1 MAIEVFNRCEKK
13 YLLTKEQYEA
23 LTERINE
30 YMVPDLYNRDK
41 EFYQICNIYYDTID
55 DRLIRASIEKPVYKE
70 KLRVRSYG
78 APDINDSVFVEI
90 KKKYNGIVNK
100 RRTSM
105 PLIEAYDYLNR
116 HIYPDMDNVHLNKQV
131 FREIDYFTN
140 YYKLVPKVY
149 LSYDRRAYFEKNDGD
164 FRVTFDKNITTRRYE
179 VGLEIGSYGS
189 QLLDEN
195 VYLME
200 IKINRAVPL
209 WFTRFLSELRI
220 YPVSFSKYGTE
231 YKKYVLSNYNNSEVK
246 GENICLKQFLQQQQI
261 MPSVL
266 VHQF

>member
-23 LTERINE
+23 LTERISE

-78 APDINDSVFVEI
+78 TPDINDSVFVEI

-116 HIYPDMDNVHLNKQV
+116 HIYHDMDNVHLNKQV

-179 VGLEIGSYGS
+179 VGLENGSYGS
-189 QLLDEN
+189 
-195 VYLME
+195 
-200 IKINRAVPL
+200 
-209 WFTRFLSELRI
+209 RFVMWSWI
-220 YPVSFSKYGTE
+220 C
-231 YKKYVLSNYNNSEVK
+231 
-246 GENICLKQFLQQQQI
+246 NICSYIYSRYSISYGCVIFNKFCR
-261 MPSVL
+261 
-266 VHQF
+266 